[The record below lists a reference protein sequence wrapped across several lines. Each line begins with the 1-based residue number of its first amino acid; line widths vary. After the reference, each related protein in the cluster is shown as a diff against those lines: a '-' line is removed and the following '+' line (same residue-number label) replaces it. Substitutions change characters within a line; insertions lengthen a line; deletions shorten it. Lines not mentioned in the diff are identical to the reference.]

1 MYLRCKDTLFFRNFQ
16 EINKKVFVGGGGR
29 GREKQ
34 KSATPSMGI
43 ALYLNISMFLG
54 DYHLGSTT
62 PSFLTLSLPIVK
74 SPLAASLYSGLAS
87 LPASSANMFDL
98 PSTSDTLSLA
108 QLEYTLFWNVGTP
121 VFDWL
126 EHTAPVFE
134 TMLFVQLIALPTLR
148 T

>member
-1 MYLRCKDTLFFRNFQ
+1 M
-16 EINKKVFVGGGGR
+16 
-29 GREKQ
+29 GRETKKCNARCGHCAFLEYSLIEVINRKKLQPKQ
-34 KSATPSMGI
+34 VGCSF
-43 ALYLNISMFLG
+43 YISMFLG
-54 DYHLGSTT
+54 DYHLGSPT
-62 PSFLTLSLPIVK
+62 PSFLILSLPIVK
-74 SPLAASLYSGLAS
+74 SPLVAFLYSGS
-87 LPASSANMFDL
+87 STLPASSANMFDL

-108 QLEYTLFWNVGTP
+108 QLKYTLFWNVGTP